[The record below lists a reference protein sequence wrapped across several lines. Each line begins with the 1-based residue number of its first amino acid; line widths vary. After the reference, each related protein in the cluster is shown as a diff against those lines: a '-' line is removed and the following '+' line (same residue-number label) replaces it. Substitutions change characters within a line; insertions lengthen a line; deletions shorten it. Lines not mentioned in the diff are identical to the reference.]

1 MTTAIVLFFGKTTD
15 DNLYFMIASF
25 VVFACSF
32 SLSMTSSVWLNF
44 FYQTQIVPA
53 HRALFIWIKKNI
65 KHIIYCILLVERIF
79 SLCNCA
85 VVLIDYLVSTYRT
98 PDGFSYNSTV
108 HHNTINFHPLPSS
121 ELRTVL
127 TIFICLLKIH
137 YLMCLCVMVMSN
149 GSTVVYLCQHM
160 CRMAANGQPFS
171 CPRLR
176 SQVRVTITGVLQ
188 GVLYVFCAMWTIYKI
203 FSGQIAIIYG
213 FSYAHFTVINLYMT
227 GTTFNLGAGQ
237 GVFRQRAADIWL
249 RAAQWCK
256 APKVQ
261 ESEQGG

>member
-1 MTTAIVLFFGKTTD
+1 
-15 DNLYFMIASF
+15 
-25 VVFACSF
+25 
-32 SLSMTSSVWLNF
+32 MTSSVWLNF

-53 HRALFIWIKKNI
+53 HRALFMWIKKNI
-65 KHIIYCILLVERIF
+65 KAIIYCILLFERILT
-79 SLCNCA
+79 LCDCA
-85 VVLIDYLVSTYRT
+85 VVLIDLHASNYLT

-108 HHNTINFHPLPSS
+108 HHNMVYSQIPSP
-121 ELRTVL
+121 ELGIAL
-127 TIFICLLKIH
+127 LILICLLKTH
-137 YLMCLCVMVMSN
+137 YLICLCVMVMSS
-149 GSTVVYLCQHM
+149 GSTVVYLCKHM
-160 CRMAANGQPFS
+160 RRMAANGQPFS

-176 SQVRVTITGVLQ
+176 SQVRVTITGILQ
-188 GVLYVFCAMWTIYKI
+188 GVLYVFCAIWTMYKI
-203 FSGQIAIIYG
+203 FSGQISTIYG

-249 RAAQWCK
+249 RAAEWCK